1 MSRCNKHP
9 LISLKI
15 DARNITTWSEWSSL
29 VTVVVTEAAL
39 MLSPQQSSPHWHNVM
54 SPLLSLS
61 LSPCPGFHRYTLDGL
76 WLHLTFIYIWA
87 RFYKEALLF
96 TISKKYLIIR
106 THIFMHN
113 DAMLMCTESHCS
125 LSLTALRSPV
135 CWTSVQCRP
144 LTAGWSAHISR
155 RSPLRP
161 PLQRWQ
167 ICVRK
172 KWDLFS
178 EWKLRESPLICS
190 PYYAFMLISSEAAV
204 TSRLLISVT
213 KYLVTLT
220 PSHRHTSVT
229 LARVTRICYNTLLH

>member
-1 MSRCNKHP
+1 MILPGHRCCHWDC
-9 LISLKI
+9 S
-15 DARNITTWSEWSSL
+15 DALSPAVLSSL
-29 VTVVVTEAAL
+29 T
-39 MLSPQQSSPHWHNVM
+39 QCNVPP
-54 SPLLSLS
+54 SLSLS
-61 LSPCPGFHRYTLDGL
+61 LRVPAFTGTHWTDYGCILL
-76 WLHLTFIYIWA
+76 IYIWA

-96 TISKKYLIIR
+96 TISKKYLILR

-113 DAMLMCTESHCS
+113 DAMLMCTVSHCS

-135 CWTSVQCRP
+135 CWTSVQSRP

-161 PLQRWQ
+161 PLLQRWQ

-204 TSRLLISVT
+204 AVTSRLLISVT

>member
-87 RFYKEALLF
+87 RFYKEALSTLYHLEEVFDNTYSYFHAQWCNVDVYWVTLF
-96 TISKKYLIIR
+96 SQSDCPQIPRVLDECAVPASDCRVISP
-106 THIFMHN
+106 HFPP
-113 DAMLMCTESHCS
+113 
-125 LSLTALRSPV
+125 LSTPPATTKV
-135 CWTSVQCRP
+135 
-144 LTAGWSAHISR
+144 AD
-155 RSPLRP
+155 LRP
-161 PLQRWQ
+161 
-167 ICVRK
+167 
-172 KWDLFS
+172 
-178 EWKLRESPLICS
+178 
-190 PYYAFMLISSEAAV
+190 
-204 TSRLLISVT
+204 
-213 KYLVTLT
+213 
-220 PSHRHTSVT
+220 
-229 LARVTRICYNTLLH
+229 